1 MADLDSSV
9 QVLGYGLA
17 GVATLLL
24 AVLLSTSFRGRLQ
37 GGLLTAAAIVS
48 AAWCALLAWD
58 AHTRALTSLGI
69 FLVEMVHD
77 AAWLVFLTALL
88 SGAVGA
94 RRVWLVRWGG
104 IVLVAALLALG
115 LGKEIY
121 RSYDPLAPG
130 SGGTLVLGSLL
141 TSLYALVLIEQIYRN
156 ARESQR
162 DGLKFLCLGMG
173 GFFAYDLL
181 LYSNAILVGGISP
194 LLWGAR
200 GFVVAM
206 CVPLIAIAAQ
216 RSPSWSVGI
225 FVSRQ
230 VVFYTATLVG
240 AGVYLTIVGF
250 IGYHLRV
257 VGGEWGAAA
266 QLVLFSAAIIGLF
279 VFLFSDAFRAQVRV
293 FINKHFFANKYDYR
307 EEWLRLIATLTAT
320 DDGVPLRKR
329 GIKALSQIVDSD
341 AGVLWAREHDS
352 DEFACVSSWN
362 VPCPGTRMSAHSALP
377 GFLNKTGW
385 VVDLE
390 EYGADP
396 SHYGDISIDAG
407 ELGLSGARYV
417 VPLTNDGELLGFVV
431 LSHSASVSALNYE
444 DRDLLKTAGQQ
455 IASYLAQET
464 ATEQLAESRQF
475 DAYNKLTAYLMHDLK
490 NVIAQQSL
498 LVKNAETH
506 KNNPAFIDDAM
517 KTIEGSVRRMRRV
530 IEHLQQGSFA
540 QRPER
545 IELGKLIMT
554 VVSQCADR
562 EPIPRAEV
570 GDDRVWVRGDRER
583 LQMAVY
589 HAIRN
594 AQDATEANGEVAVKL
609 TVNGA
614 DCAVQVIDSGS
625 GMNEAFIRD
634 RLFKPFDSTKGTQ
647 GMGIGAYQLRETVR
661 AMGGGVRVASRVN
674 EGTCVSLELRRA
686 ER

>member
-1 MADLDSSV
+1 MADLDSTV

-17 GVATLLL
+17 GVAAFILAALLL
-24 AVLLSTSFRGRLQ
+24 TSFRGRLQ
-37 GGLLTAAAIVS
+37 GGLLTCAAIITT
-48 AAWCALLAWD
+48 AWSALLAWD
-58 AHTRALTSLGI
+58 AYTISLTPLGI
-69 FLVEMVHD
+69 FLAEMIQD

-104 IVLVAALLALG
+104 LMLVSALLALG
-115 LGKEIY
+115 IGQEIY
-121 RSYDPLAPG
+121 KDYNAAAPG
-130 SGGTLVLGSLL
+130 SGGTLILGSVL

-162 DGLKFLCLGMG
+162 EGLKFLCLGTG
-173 GFFAYDLL
+173 GIFAYDLL
-181 LYSNAILVGGISP
+181 LYSNAILAGGISP
-194 LLWGAR
+194 LFWGVR
-200 GFVVAM
+200 GSVVAM

-240 AGVYLTIVGF
+240 AGVYLTVVGF
-250 IGYHLRV
+250 IGYYLRV

-279 VFLFSDAFRAQVRV
+279 VFLFSDTSRAQLRV

-329 GIKALSQIVDSD
+329 GIKALSQIADSD
-341 AGVLWAREHDS
+341 AGVLWIRENGG
-352 DEFACVSSWN
+352 DEFACASSWN
-362 VPCPGTRMSAHSALP
+362 VQCSGATMSAQSTLP
-377 GFLNKTGW
+377 GFLEQTGW
-385 VVDLE
+385 IVDLE
-390 EYGADP
+390 EYAADP
-396 SHYGDISIDAG
+396 SHYGDIPIDPG
-407 ELGLSGARYV
+407 DLGLPGARYII
-417 VPLTNDGELLGFVV
+417 PLVNEGELLGFVV
-431 LSHSASVSALNYE
+431 LSQSASVSALNYE

-455 IASYLAQET
+455 IASYLAQEM
-464 ATEQLAESRQF
+464 ATEQLAEGRQF

-506 KNNPAFIDDAM
+506 KTNPAFIDDAM

-554 VVSQCADR
+554 AVSQCADR
-562 EPIPRAEV
+562 EPIPRADV
-570 GDDRVWVRGDRER
+570 GEDQVWVRGDRER

-594 AQDATEANGEVAVKL
+594 AQDATETDGEVSVKLAANGVSCV
-609 TVNGA
+609 
-614 DCAVQVIDSGS
+614 VQVSDNGS
-625 GMNEAFIRD
+625 GMDEAFIRD

-647 GMGIGAYQLRETVR
+647 GMGIGAYQIRETVR
-661 AMGGGVRVASRVN
+661 AMGGEVRVDSRVN
-674 EGTCVSLELRRA
+674 EGTRVTLELMQA
-686 ER
+686 QS